1 MVRSR
6 VRLHVVA
13 AGIALRSVAASA
25 STALNSQLVSS
36 VDMLPTIAGAPDS
49 EEEPNDS
56 YKSNPDWWRDPFA
69 AFEDEEDDLEERQT
83 GDEEQ
88 SDGDTGDLDVL
99 KETGVKQNDDEKEVL
114 VVPDMDVKEL
124 LLIPDVNI
132 MSALPSREDRGKV
145 DGNVDGKDQVAPEDT
160 APDVGKQIYTE
171 NKLADGSLAAPLAF
185 LIRSLPKVQEILG
198 HSPVVKVVAA
208 FAVAKALYEPVLS
221 FSTQISKPAH
231 EDTSDPPIREF
242 MESEMAEEQDEDV
255 SPRRVPRQRTTRLLQ
270 EGGAKRNEMKF
281 RPSRWFEN
289 IIGKSNVHEKLPS
302 SKELMERVQMLE
314 VVTESAVSDRDM
326 MEREYE
332 KASWQVRTL
341 CLVYAQYVS
350 FKRKFNDQSL
360 VLVPLLLRQLQEAQT
375 ELSSLTSSTRYLKA
389 QLRDNEAVMD
399 RALKAERIRAK
410 EELTRMKD
418 AMLVVL
424 ERERKAMRTELM
436 RQTAELKTL
445 LQDDRATHPD
455 A

>member
-132 MSALPSREDRGKV
+132 MSALPSREDRDKV
-145 DGNVDGKDQVAPEDT
+145 DGNVVGKDQVAPEDT
-160 APDVGKQIYTE
+160 APDVGGKQIYTE
-171 NKLADGSLAAPLAF
+171 KKLADGSLAAPLAF

-332 KASWQVRTL
+332 KASWQ
-341 CLVYAQYVS
+341 
-350 FKRKFNDQSL
+350 
-360 VLVPLLLRQLQEAQT
+360 LQEAQT

>member
-132 MSALPSREDRGKV
+132 MSALPSREDRDKV
-145 DGNVDGKDQVAPEDT
+145 DGNVVGKDQVAPEDT

-332 KASWQVRTL
+332 KASWQ
-341 CLVYAQYVS
+341 
-350 FKRKFNDQSL
+350 
-360 VLVPLLLRQLQEAQT
+360 LQEAQT

>member
-124 LLIPDVNI
+124 LLIPDVNS
-132 MSALPSREDRGKV
+132 MSALPSREDRDKV

-332 KASWQVRTL
+332 KASWQ
-341 CLVYAQYVS
+341 
-350 FKRKFNDQSL
+350 
-360 VLVPLLLRQLQEAQT
+360 LQEAQT

>member
-1 MVRSR
+1 M
-6 VRLHVVA
+6 HVVA

-88 SDGDTGDLDVL
+88 SEGDTGDLDVL

-124 LLIPDVNI
+124 LLIPDVNS
-132 MSALPSREDRGKV
+132 MSALPSREDRDKV

-332 KASWQVRTL
+332 KASWQ
-341 CLVYAQYVS
+341 
-350 FKRKFNDQSL
+350 
-360 VLVPLLLRQLQEAQT
+360 LQEAQT

>member
-332 KASWQVRTL
+332 KASWQ
-341 CLVYAQYVS
+341 
-350 FKRKFNDQSL
+350 
-360 VLVPLLLRQLQEAQT
+360 LQEAQT

>member
-1 MVRSR
+1 M
-6 VRLHVVA
+6 HVVA

-160 APDVGKQIYTE
+160 APDVGGKQIYTE
-171 NKLADGSLAAPLAF
+171 KKLADGSLAAPLAF

-332 KASWQVRTL
+332 KASWQ
-341 CLVYAQYVS
+341 
-350 FKRKFNDQSL
+350 
-360 VLVPLLLRQLQEAQT
+360 LQEAQT

>member
-160 APDVGKQIYTE
+160 APDVGGKQIYTE
-171 NKLADGSLAAPLAF
+171 KKLADGSLAAPLAF

-332 KASWQVRTL
+332 KASWQ
-341 CLVYAQYVS
+341 
-350 FKRKFNDQSL
+350 
-360 VLVPLLLRQLQEAQT
+360 LQEAQT

>member
-1 MVRSR
+1 M
-6 VRLHVVA
+6 HVVA

-88 SDGDTGDLDVL
+88 SEGDTGDLDVL

-132 MSALPSREDRGKV
+132 MSALPSREDRDKV

-332 KASWQVRTL
+332 KASWQ
-341 CLVYAQYVS
+341 
-350 FKRKFNDQSL
+350 
-360 VLVPLLLRQLQEAQT
+360 LQEAQT